1 MKTQEKQ
8 CSNEQWQKKKKVFIF
23 FTFILSPEKWAEH
36 AIAIKKKQQNI
47 DMKNQLLQKKIE

>member
-36 AIAIKKKQQNI
+36 AISIKKKQQNI
-47 DMKNQLLQKKIE
+47 DMKNQLLQRK